1 MTHLYELS
9 NQMVGLQRL
18 MEEDDL
24 DPQVLEDTLDGLK
37 GDIQVKAEGLLAY
50 VGNLGSDVDAID
62 AAIKRLQGRK
72 KTLVNKQDSL
82 RDYLRHNM
90 ESADI
95 QKITCPLF
103 TITLRKPSMVVD
115 APDIRKVPKEYRIT
129 TTNTVP
135 DKFAI
140 KAAFKKGE
148 YVPGCKLVPGKSGLL
163 IK

>member
-95 QKITCPLF
+95 QKIT
-103 TITLRKPSMVVD
+103 
-115 APDIRKVPKEYRIT
+115 
-129 TTNTVP
+129 
-135 DKFAI
+135 
-140 KAAFKKGE
+140 
-148 YVPGCKLVPGKSGLL
+148 
-163 IK
+163 